1 MLQRSSPEPYSQPG
15 TPEGIFRPAQREVAT
30 SRCSR
35 HWEDAACGRGGTCP
49 AGPYS
54 SANPG
59 SAIVHGDNIVVEIV
73 WRSAPSRES
82 RRVDTIVLSCPNLVG
97 ATDVALPATGGGT
110 EVDTVLPRAGVT
122 VD

>member
-1 MLQRSSPEPYSQPG
+1 MWPRGDLPG
-15 TPEGIFRPAQREVAT
+15 RTVFFCETGKR
-30 SRCSR
+30 
-35 HWEDAACGRGGTCP
+35 
-49 AGPYS
+49 Y
-54 SANPG
+54 
-59 SAIVHGDNIVVEIV
+59 VHGDNIVVEIV